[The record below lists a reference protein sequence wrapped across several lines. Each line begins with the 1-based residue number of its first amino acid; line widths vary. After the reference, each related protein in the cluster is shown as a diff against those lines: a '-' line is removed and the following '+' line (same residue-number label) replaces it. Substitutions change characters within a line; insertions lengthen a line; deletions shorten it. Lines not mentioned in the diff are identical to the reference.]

1 MAIGYRQV
9 AKRIAGYLWLYV
21 RKEKSMNKYIEIS
34 FNYSEKKD
42 KEQVEKEKSSKRQ
55 SANAYIAYMMIGS
68 YFKNAKPWVRQG
80 QASFMRIIKN

>member
-1 MAIGYRQV
+1 
-9 AKRIAGYLWLYV
+9 
-21 RKEKSMNKYIEIS
+21 MNKYIEIS

-68 YFKNAKPWVRQG
+68 YFKNAKP
-80 QASFMRIIKN
+80 